1 MSDLRQE
8 LAKVLEE
15 VAGLTYTEHFGKEE
29 KEDCLN
35 KVLAAFKKMLPEE
48 NDSEYYEEQEFK
60 EGYNQ
65 YRKEVL
71 ERLEDK

>member
-35 KVLAAFKKMLPEE
+35 KVLAAFEKMLPEE
-48 NDSEYYEEQEFK
+48 LETKSFIAS
-60 EGYNQ
+60 GWNQ